1 MRMKKHITAALVGVM
16 LLAVTAPAF
25 AANVT
30 GNLSFGYTY
39 DLKAMAPAA
48 DPIANEWG
56 LALTGRVSDD
66 VTVKIGFEN
75 VGVAEDL
82 ALVPAEAWIQ
92 AANTPF
98 GTVKI
103 GAFEMA
109 FGELNT
115 TSVEEGLLNV
125 QVAKD
130 FAGIALSG
138 GLQLANDGR
147 PHALG
152 AAAGVELLDD
162 LRATVGVLAKNE
174 AGTWEPAV
182 GYRVD
187 YTGFPNLAL
196 GLRGNLAQEE
206 IVGSAAYQV
215 LPGVKVHALYGVNV
229 PNDEETGDTVD
240 DEIIQAGVDVNI
252 AKGLYAGASYT
263 VAQRADGE
271 HEIIS
276 LTGGYDYELAKGLV
290 VGLSGNYTLED
301 GAADTTLGASVGL
314 SF

>member
-1 MRMKKHITAALVGVM
+1 HLIAALAGVM
-16 LLAVTAPAF
+16 MLAVTAPAF

-39 DLKAMAPAA
+39 DLKNMAPAA
-48 DPIANEWG
+48 DPIGNEWG
-56 LALTGRVSDD
+56 LALTGNVSDD

-75 VGVAEDL
+75 AGVGSDL

-92 AANTPF
+92 AKNTPF
-98 GTVKI
+98 GTVKL

-115 TSVEEGLLNV
+115 TSIDEGLLNV
-125 QVAKD
+125 QVANE
-130 FAGIALSG
+130 FAGIAVSG
-138 GLQLANDGR
+138 GVQLANDGR
-147 PHALG
+147 VNALG
-152 AAAGVELLDD
+152 ASAGVNLFDD

-174 AGTWEPAV
+174 SGTWDPAI
-182 GYRVD
+182 GYQVD

-206 IVGSAAYQV
+206 MVGSAAYEV
-215 LPGVKVHALYGVNV
+215 LPGLKVHALYGVNV

-240 DEIIQAGVDVNI
+240 DQIIQAGVDVNI

-301 GAADTTLGASVGL
+301 GAADATLGASVGL
-314 SF
+314 TF

>member
-1 MRMKKHITAALVGVM
+1 MKKHITAALVGIM

-25 AANVT
+25 AANIT

-98 GTVKI
+98 GTVKL
-103 GAFEMA
+103 GAFDMS

-115 TSVEEGLLNV
+115 TSIDEGLLNL
-125 QVAKD
+125 QVANE

-138 GLQLANDGR
+138 GVQLANDGR

-174 AGTWEPAV
+174 AGTWKPAV
-182 GYRVD
+182 GYQVD

-229 PNDEETGDTVD
+229 PNDETVD
-240 DEIIQAGVDVNI
+240 DELIQAGLDVNLFQ
-252 AKGLYAGASYT
+252 GLYAGASYS
-263 VAQRADGE
+263 VAQRSDGR
-271 HEIIS
+271 HEVIS
-276 LTGGYDYELAKGLV
+276 VSGGYDYELAKGLV
-290 VGLSGNYTLED
+290 VGLNGAYTIED
-301 GAADTTLGASVGL
+301 GTPAATVGASVGL